1 VIEIAQLSADTE
13 PAYRDFVAAAPAALV
28 YHSLAYRD
36 LLVDHL
42 GCRAEY
48 LVAIERGSVRGV
60 LPLMWTGED
69 EARVYN
75 SLPFYGSHGSVL
87 ADSDEAASALIAAYD
102 MRAVAG
108 GTLAATMVANPFAA
122 RRPPEPA
129 HNLTDERISQVTE
142 LPSAPGEEAA
152 LMALIDSSARRNVRK
167 ARRAGI
173 AAAVDAGRLPA
184 VAEIHRQ
191 NIEAIG
197 GRAKDASFFAA
208 IPRHFEDGRDFEVH
222 LALRDGAVV
231 AGLLTFYFNGTAEY
245 FTPAVHHEHRSDQP
259 LAVVLIEAMAAA
271 VRRGC
276 RRWNWGGTWT
286 SQDGVFRFK
295 RKWGAQQGRYR
306 YFVQL
311 NERSL
316 LDSSPAELRERFGH
330 FYVVPFSALRTPG
343 GT

>member
-1 VIEIAQLSADTE
+1 MIEVAPLSHQTE
-13 PAYRDFVAAAPAALV
+13 SAYRDFVAAAPGALV

-36 LLVDHL
+36 LLLEHL
-42 GCRAEY
+42 GCRQEY
-48 LVAIERGSVRGV
+48 LLATADGEVRGV
-60 LPLMWTGED
+60 LPLMWTGE
-69 EARVYN
+69 EGARVYN

-87 ADSDEAASALIAAYD
+87 ADGAEAASALIAAYD
-102 MRAVAG
+102 ARATAP

-122 RRPPEPA
+122 HDAPEPA
-129 HNLTDERISQVTE
+129 HNHTDERISQVTE
-142 LPSAPGEEAA
+142 LPSPPGEEDA
-152 LMALIDSSARRNVRK
+152 LMELIDSSARRNVRK

-173 AAAVDAGRLPA
+173 EAATDAGQLA
-184 VAEIHRQ
+184 TLAEIHRE

-208 IPRHFEDGRDFEVH
+208 VPRHFQDPRDFQVH
-222 LALRDGAVV
+222 VALRDRAVV
-231 AGLLTFYFNGTAEY
+231 AGLLTFYFNGTVEY

-259 LAVVLIEAMAAA
+259 LAVVLIDAMAAA
-271 VRRGC
+271 ARRGC

-295 RKWGAQQGRYR
+295 RKWGAQEGRYR

-311 NERSL
+311 NEPSL

-343 GT
+343 GP